1 MLKKTFVL
9 ILAACILLST
19 ASFAESESKETQA
32 PADEI
37 IYTSEYLT
45 VRMGAV
51 AVEEDSITVPLSFDV
66 TGRRSCVM
74 TSDFTEEML
83 TGMDIFEALNN
94 LKQINGRKAFPQ
106 AAPGETIECC
116 FTWNS
121 TGSYNYSF
129 VMDILEKIGITLEPE
144 TVELELE
151 SFPKS
156 LTAGL
161 TILLSEPEADIT
173 VTWPIDA
180 EALLDAS
187 NYDLIRLRFISAD

>member
-1 MLKKTFVL
+1 MLKKTIVL

-51 AVEEDSITVPLSFDV
+51 AVEGDSVTVPLSFDV

-83 TGMDIFEALNN
+83 TGMDVFEALNN

-121 TGSYNYSF
+121 TRTYDHSF
-129 VMDILEKIGITLEPE
+129 IVDILEQLGIVLEPE
-144 TVELELE
+144 TIKLEPE
-151 SFPKS
+151 GFPKD
-156 LTAGL
+156 LTACL
-161 TILLSEPEADIT
+161 TILLCEPEADIMI
-173 VTWPIDA
+173 TWP
-180 EALLDAS
+180 LDPDNLTDPS
-187 NYDLIRLRFISAD
+187 NYSLIRLRFASAD

>member
-121 TGSYNYSF
+121 TESYNYSF
-129 VMDILEKIGITLEPE
+129 VMDILEKIGFTLEPE